1 MIPICALTS
10 ARFTVCQQRVP
21 VLTQTPSPRGFNDA
35 YLATSKCITIWK
47 GDTHHSMSYIGI
59 KLHFRIICDQVILHI
74 SFILDSVD
82 FYVVNVTDEFVCFNK
97 WLLKFLCT
105 IRWLHIIFFL
115 VFWWIWLHQYTVFF
129 PVYYNKNILITD
141 WYNISALIFSSHN
154 LIGTYS
160 FEIRTYF
167 W

>member
-1 MIPICALTS
+1 MIAICALTS

-105 IRWLHIIFFL
+105 IRWLHTFFSLYFDEFGYINIQYFFL
-115 VFWWIWLHQYTVFF
+115 YTTT
-129 PVYYNKNILITD
+129 K
-141 WYNISALIFSSHN
+141 IF
-154 LIGTYS
+154 
-160 FEIRTYF
+160 
-167 W
+167 

>member
-1 MIPICALTS
+1 MIDICALTS
-10 ARFTVCQQRVP
+10 ARFAVCQQRVP

-59 KLHFRIICDQVILHI
+59 KLHFRIICDSVIFHI
-74 SFILDSVD
+74 SFILDWVGL
-82 FYVVNVTDEFVCFNK
+82 YVVNVTVEFVCFNK
-97 WLLKFLCT
+97 WLLKVLCT
-105 IRWLHIIFFL
+105 IQWLHINFFL
-115 VFWWIWLHQYTVFF
+115 VLWMWSYHNSKYS
-129 PVYYNKNILITD
+129 ILIIIWYHSD
-141 WYNISALIFSSHN
+141 WLIYNISALLSSSYN